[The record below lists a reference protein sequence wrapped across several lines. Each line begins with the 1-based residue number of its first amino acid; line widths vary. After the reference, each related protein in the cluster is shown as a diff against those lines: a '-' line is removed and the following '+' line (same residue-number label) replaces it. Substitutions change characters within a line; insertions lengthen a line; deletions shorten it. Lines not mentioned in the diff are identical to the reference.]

1 MYSKEMIQGCQHSSI
16 MMLTL
21 LDDLLDLAKQEKL
34 TFQLNKE
41 YFNLINAVENSFKT
55 LEFLSQ
61 KKKIKLNLITKY
73 EQQKFFKQIYGDQ
86 KRYEQ
91 ILLNFISNALKFSN
105 ENSNVDIII
114 NATKIFEPENSS

>member
-1 MYSKEMIQGCQHSSI
+1 

-73 EQQKFFKQIYGDQ
+73 EQ
-86 KRYEQ
+86 
-91 ILLNFISNALKFSN
+91 
-105 ENSNVDIII
+105 
-114 NATKIFEPENSS
+114 